1 VIGEPSS
8 QLAWPDPP
16 WRISGRTL
24 TAWFE
29 IDRELLERAVP
40 DALRRPATEPSW
52 ARLRFYDARFES
64 LADADTHPL
73 VPRSGTFR
81 EAVIA
86 FPARAAGSDG
96 DATMFMWADSEAY
109 TTWGREVFGWP
120 VLRGRID
127 LDGSLWDADLAAGAT
142 GSAAASMAAGS
153 AAMVDVT
160 LGDRR
165 DGGRAGGYW
174 VTPRRTLL
182 RAGLDGE
189 RHELVAARPRLL
201 DPGAAY
207 DCRATVRLDLEPAHP
222 LHGLDI
228 TAGDVFLVDG
238 FSMVVGE
245 QVDVHP
251 GTRAAR

>member
-1 VIGEPSS
+1 VSGEPSP

-29 IDRELLERAVP
+29 IDRERLERAVP
-40 DALRRPATEPSW
+40 EELRRAAGEPSW

-64 LADADTHPL
+64 LADADPHPL

-86 FPARAAGSDG
+86 FPARAARTDG

-120 VLRGRID
+120 ILRGRID
-127 LDGSLWDADLAAGAT
+127 LEGSLWNAELVAGAT
-142 GSAAASMAAGS
+142 GSAVASMAAGS
-153 AAMVDVT
+153 AVMDGVT
-160 LGDRR
+160 LGERR
-165 DGGRAGGYW
+165 DSGRAGGWW

-182 RAGLDGE
+182 RGGLDGE
-189 RHELVAARPRLL
+189 RHELVAAQPRLL
-201 DPGAAY
+201 EAGAAY
-207 DCRATVRLDLEPAHP
+207 DCRATVHLDLDPAHP
-222 LHGLDI
+222 LHGLDAA
-228 TAGDVFLVDG
+228 AGDVFLVDG

-245 QVDVHP
+245 QVDVHAVP
-251 GTRAAR
+251 GATP